1 MEYLDNAKE
10 IIRNLL
16 NEKAQIILVPEKWKN
31 YLEDSFILEERRDS
45 FDYVYSLESLA
56 YLKGRKYSKKKNRV
70 NNFMKTYDYTYEKIT
85 SENIKEVLEFQGD
98 WCHDKSCEII
108 PVLRNE
114 DLGIHNIL
122 NHFDRLGV
130 KGGMLKVDGKVIAY
144 SLGEALDDEYVVIHI
159 EKGLNEYIGSYQ
171 MINMMFLQ
179 NEFKDYKFVNREDDF
194 GDLGLREAKES
205 YHPLELLKKY
215 EIVGVK

>member
-1 MEYLDNAKE
+1 
-10 IIRNLL
+10 
-16 NEKAQIILVPEKWKN
+16 
-31 YLEDSFILEERRDS
+31 
-45 FDYVYSLESLA
+45 
-56 YLKGRKYSKKKNRV
+56 
-70 NNFMKTYDYTYEKIT
+70 MKTYNYTYEKIT
-85 SENIKEVLEFQGD
+85 SENINEVLEFQGD

-114 DLGIHNIL
+114 DIGIHNIL

-130 KGGMLKVDGKVIAY
+130 KGGMLKVDGKIIAY